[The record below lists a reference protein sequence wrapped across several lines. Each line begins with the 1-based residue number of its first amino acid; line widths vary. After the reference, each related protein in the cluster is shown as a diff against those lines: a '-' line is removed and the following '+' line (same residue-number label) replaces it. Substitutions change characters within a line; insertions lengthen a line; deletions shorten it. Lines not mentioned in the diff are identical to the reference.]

1 MKVTEGDQT
10 ITSRIIRGL
19 YSRPAS
25 KDPLAESF
33 SKLEREEYGLFSHII
48 RLLSD
53 IDMNEKEAEFHYKK
67 IIQHAEDLETKIGR
81 RVGFRVAMLD
91 YLLNINPKLN
101 YPKIMELSRYDS
113 ILKLSTVDGLTG
125 LYNRRYFDEQLDK
138 EIHRSLRNGHT
149 FSIVMIDIDNFKKV
163 NDSYGHPL
171 GDEVLKGLSYIIKN
185 HLRSEDVGARY
196 GGEEF
201 IILLPH
207 TDIHGAII
215 FSERLLESVRAHDF
229 PRELKITFSGGIAN
243 YPYHTEELG
252 RLVDI
257 ADKGLYLSKM
267 RGKDRISVQEAER
280 RDARRYRIGAGFS
293 LSTDEVNY
301 HRGRIN
307 DISVSGLAG
316 KAKAELSPGQ
326 IVRIRLEDREQ
337 QALYDVHAQVVWVN
351 EVASREDQ
359 NVFGVSYSKYE
370 PSQVYHLIRQYTD
383 DQHDEPAD
391 HQLPLI
397 QV

>member
-1 MKVTEGDQT
+1 MKVYEGDQE

-19 YSRPAS
+19 YSRPAA
-25 KDPLAESF
+25 KDPLADCFTDAETKES
-33 SKLEREEYGLFSHII
+33 RLFSLFI
-48 RLLSD
+48 RLVSD
-53 IDMNEKEAEFHYKK
+53 IEMKEEEAEFHYRQ
-67 IIQHAEDLETKIGR
+67 IIDHADDLEAKIGR
-81 RVGFRVAMLD
+81 GVGFRVSMLD

-113 ILKLSTVDGLTG
+113 ILKLTTIDSLTG

-138 EIHRSLRNGHT
+138 EIHRSFRNGHT
-149 FSIVMIDIDNFKKV
+149 FSLVMIDIDNFKKV

-171 GDEVLKGLSYIIKN
+171 GDEVLKGLSFIIKN

-207 TDIHGAII
+207 TDINGAWI
-215 FSERLLESVRAHDF
+215 FSERLLESVRGYDF
-229 PRELKITFSGGIAN
+229 PKELKITFSGGISN
-243 YPYHTEELG
+243 YPYHSDEQH
-252 RLVDI
+252 RLVEI

-267 RGKDRISVQEAER
+267 RGKNRISVQEAER

-293 LSTDEVNY
+293 FTTDEVTY
-301 HRGRIN
+301 HKGKIN

-316 KAKAELSPGQ
+316 KTEAELSPGQ
-326 IVRIRLEDREQ
+326 IVRIRLEDRERK
-337 QALYDVHAQVVWVN
+337 ALYDVHAQVVWVN
-351 EVASREDQ
+351 EVDNREEQ
-359 NVFGVSYSKYE
+359 SVFGVSYSEYE
-370 PSQVYHLIRQYTD
+370 PSQVYHLIRQYTGEE
-383 DQHDEPAD
+383 HDEPSD
-391 HQLPLI
+391 RQIPLI